1 MKDTSDRQL
10 ASDLAGLQGWL
21 SRPEMET
28 PDWVIE
34 AVMEARRRLGPAD
47 VKVYDLRAFTEPK
60 A

>member
-1 MKDTSDRQL
+1 MTISNRQL

-28 PDWVIE
+28 PDWAIE
-34 AVMEARRRLGPAD
+34 AVMEARRRLGPAS
-47 VKVYDLRAFTEPK
+47 VKVYDIRKITEDQ